1 MPITV
6 LRQQKENPL
15 TLSTP
20 PNKSDPNH
28 ENTAEW
34 LTRREFVRIEY
45 AADLPKQ
52 HRPELTIRYR
62 NYQILDLSEAGIRFA
77 IPRVNLLSDDI
88 LSGVVRFVD
97 GSTVEISG
105 VVVRRT
111 KTEIALK
118 LIVGIPYS
126 FIAAEQIRLRN
137 L

>member
-1 MPITV
+1 MTLPKSINTQPPDQPV
-6 LRQQKENPL
+6 SSEN
-15 TLSTP
+15 SV
-20 PNKSDPNH
+20 
-28 ENTAEW
+28 EW
-34 LTRREFVRIEY
+34 LKRREYVRIEY
-45 AADLPKQ
+45 PVELPKQ
-52 HRPELTIRYR
+52 QRPELTIRYH

-88 LSGVVRFVD
+88 LSGVVRFTD
-97 GSTVEISG
+97 GSAVEISG

-126 FIAAEQIRLRN
+126 FIASEQVRLRS